1 MLKKHLIPWNF
12 ATFGYQS
19 FPKIRFSPLTLMQKM
34 LKSTESQV
42 SGFWLLTSVALWCLT
57 VCLRERGKISSNK
70 NQVNLNLTNHEPGR
84 CFHVFSDI
92 IDLLLC
98 SHFQRLYKMQD
109 CCNMDLIEWNV
120 FNLWSDKNKNLTVE
134 CWVTVKVKLLTII
147 MSYLLQSIWSS
158 YPQCYPWSVS
168 YQQEI

>member
-1 MLKKHLIPWNF
+1 
-12 ATFGYQS
+12 
-19 FPKIRFSPLTLMQKM
+19 MQKM

-57 VCLRERGKISSNK
+57 VCLREGGKISSNK
-70 NQVNLNLTNHEPGR
+70 NQANLNLTNHEPGR

-120 FNLWSDKNKNLTVE
+120 FHLWSDKNKNLTVDHYHVISFAINMIFISSMLPLISQLSTGDIKYE
-134 CWVTVKVKLLTII
+134 KLVFTF
-147 MSYLLQSIWSS
+147 MCVYNQ
-158 YPQCYPWSVS
+158 
-168 YQQEI
+168 